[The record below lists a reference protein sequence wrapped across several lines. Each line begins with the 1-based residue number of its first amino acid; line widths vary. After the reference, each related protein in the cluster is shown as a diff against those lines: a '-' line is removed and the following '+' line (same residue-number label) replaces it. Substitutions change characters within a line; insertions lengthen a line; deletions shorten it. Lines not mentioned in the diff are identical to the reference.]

1 MWWSQVLAASAD
13 PVALSQYGLAGIVI
27 LALTAAVRL
36 LWNEVARL
44 NADRIAREQALSD
57 KLGPLLAEAI
67 RVLPTVQ
74 ERFEKALAQVEDSS
88 RASDLERTVAR
99 LMREQSKRAEP

>member
-1 MWWSQVLAASAD
+1 MLWILVLAASAD
-13 PVALSQYGLAGIVI
+13 PGVLSQYGLAGLVI
-27 LALTAAVRL
+27 AALAAAVL
-36 LWNEVARL
+36 KKDNEVNRL

-67 RVLPTVQ
+67 RVLSTTPD
-74 ERFEKALAQVEDSS
+74 RFEKALSQVEDAS

-99 LMREQSKRAEP
+99 LMREQSNREI

>member
-1 MWWSQVLAASAD
+1 MWSLLAASAD
-13 PVALSQYGLAGIVI
+13 PIALSQYGLAGLVI
-27 LALTAAVRL
+27 LALAGAVRL

-74 ERFEKALAQVEDSS
+74 ERFEKALTQVEDSS

-99 LMREQSKRAEP
+99 LMREQSNRTEP

>member
-1 MWWSQVLAASAD
+1 MWSWLLGASAD
-13 PVALSQYGLAGIVI
+13 PVTLSQYGLAGIVI
-27 LALTAAVRL
+27 LTLAAAVRM

-67 RVLPTVQ
+67 RVLSVTPD
-74 ERFEKALAQVEDSS
+74 RFEKALSQVEDAS

-99 LMREQSKRAEP
+99 LMREQSKRTDS